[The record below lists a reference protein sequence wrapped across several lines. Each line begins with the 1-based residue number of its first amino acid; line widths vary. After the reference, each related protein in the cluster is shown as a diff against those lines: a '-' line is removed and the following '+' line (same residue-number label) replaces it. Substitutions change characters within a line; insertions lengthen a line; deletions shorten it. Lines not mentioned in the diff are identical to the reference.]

1 MLTHLSIK
9 NYALIRDLELDF
21 RRGFTVITGETG
33 TGKSIM
39 LGALDLILGKRADS
53 KVLLDGSS
61 KCIVEGTF
69 HIANYALEPFFRSH
83 DLDYDS
89 QTLLRREITVQ
100 GKSRAFI
107 NDTPVNLNVL
117 NELGDRL
124 VDIHSQHQ
132 NLALADAD
140 FQTFVLDSYAGIL
153 ETVKDY
159 RTDYRQ
165 FLNLNRELQQLI
177 EAEKNSRAEKDYL
190 DFLCRELEEARL
202 EEDEQE
208 QLEDEL
214 KVLEHAEEIKG
225 ALFQARQG
233 LENENGGALPD
244 LNAIHAGL
252 KKISS
257 FNPGLKGI
265 SDRFES
271 VRIELQDLLQEVERF
286 EEQVNV
292 DPARAEEINDRLNT
306 IYQLQQKH
314 RVTTVVELVELV
326 AELRQKL
333 DGIGNLEERISAIS
347 TNIDSLKKAIASA
360 ASEISSRRKTVVG
373 AFQKEVVKSAKL
385 LGMPGASFMVDIKNL
400 EAPGPD
406 GLDRIEFLFNAN
418 KGRQLQA
425 LSKVASGGEKSRLML
440 IIKSLISQK
449 ALLPTIIFDEI
460 DTGVSGAVADRVGG
474 ILEELSSSMQ
484 VIAITHLP
492 QIAGKGSSHY
502 QSYKEVKDNITTAH
516 LKELN
521 PEERIFEVAK
531 LLSGQE
537 VTNASVE
544 SARHL
549 LNN

>member
-21 RRGFTVITGETG
+21 REGFTVITGETG

-53 KVLLDGSS
+53 KALLDGSS

-69 HIANYALEPFFRSH
+69 NIASYALEPFFRSH
-83 DLDYDS
+83 DLDFDS
-89 QTLLRREITVQ
+89 QTLLRREITAQ

-117 NELGDRL
+117 NELGDQL

-132 NLALADAD
+132 NLALSDAD
-140 FQTFVLDSYAGIL
+140 FQTFVLDSYAGL
-153 ETVKDY
+153 LDPVKRY
-159 RTDYRQ
+159 RGEYRK
-165 FLNLNRELQQLI
+165 FLGMNRELQQLV
-177 EAEKNSRAEKDYL
+177 EEEQNSRAEKDYL
-190 DFLCRELEEARL
+190 DFLCRELEDARL
-202 EEDEQE
+202 TGDEQE

-214 KVLEHAEEIKG
+214 KVLEHAEEIRG
-225 ALFQARQG
+225 VLFQARQG

-252 KKISS
+252 KKISA
-257 FNPGLKGI
+257 FNTGLKGI
-265 SDRFES
+265 SERFES

-292 DPARAEEINDRLNT
+292 DPARAEEINDRLN
-306 IYQLQQKH
+306 ILYQLQQKH
-314 RVTTVVELVELV
+314 RVNTTVELVEVL
-326 AELRQKL
+326 AQLRQKL
-333 DGIGNLEERISAIS
+333 DGIGNLEERINAIS
-347 TNIDSLKKAIASA
+347 KNIDSLKKSIMRSASQ
-360 ASEISSRRKTVVG
+360 ISSRRKAVVG

-385 LGMPGASFMVDIKNL
+385 LGMPGASFMVDLKTL
-400 EAPGPD
+400 DTPGPD
-406 GLDRIEFLFNAN
+406 GLDTIGFLFNAN
-418 KGRQLQA
+418 KGGQLQV

-474 ILEELSSSMQ
+474 ILQELSSSMQ

-492 QIAGKGSSHY
+492 QIAGKGSNHY
-502 QSYKEVKDNITTAH
+502 QSYKEEKGNATTAH

-521 PEERIFEVAK
+521 PEERIFEIAK